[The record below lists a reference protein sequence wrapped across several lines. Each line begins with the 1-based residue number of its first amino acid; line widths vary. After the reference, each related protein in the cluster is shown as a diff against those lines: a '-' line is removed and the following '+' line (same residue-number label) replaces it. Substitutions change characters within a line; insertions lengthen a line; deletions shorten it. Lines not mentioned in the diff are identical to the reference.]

1 MRNQLLI
8 NSIERIVRRTKNPNF
23 RFDPNL
29 TSSMLFSLI
38 ANQCVSR
45 LRALKL
51 IFRGRLVKGLQLGT
65 RVELKNFSRIEL
77 GSGIKLENGVVLDG
91 LGSGKLSLDDNCS
104 IGAYSRL
111 VISTSYSDLG
121 KFIKFGKN
129 VGLGEFSYIGGA
141 GGVSIGSGCIIGQ
154 YLSIHPENHNFDSLD
169 IPIRHQG
176 VTRLGVKIEENVWIG
191 AKVTITDG
199 VRIGKGSIVAAGAVI
214 SKGTFPENSVIGGV
228 PAKIIRSRK
237 STL

>member
-1 MRNQLLI
+1 MRNQLLTK
-8 NSIERIVRRTKNPNF
+8 SVEKIVRRAKNPKF
-23 RFDPNL
+23 RFDSKL
-29 TSSMLFSLI
+29 TTSMLFSLI

-45 LRALKL
+45 LRAFKL

-65 RVELKNFSRIEL
+65 RVELKNLSRIEL
-77 GSGIKLENGVVLDG
+77 GSGIKLANGVVLDG

-141 GGVSIGSGCIIGQ
+141 GGVCCG
-154 YLSIHPENHNFDSLD
+154 
-169 IPIRHQG
+169 
-176 VTRLGVKIEENVWIG
+176 
-191 AKVTITDG
+191 
-199 VRIGKGSIVAAGAVI
+199 
-214 SKGTFPENSVIGGV
+214 
-228 PAKIIRSRK
+228 
-237 STL
+237 